1 MRKKIMTSKKL
12 VEEFL
17 AQKNIAVVGVSRKK
31 TKFGNAIYRELKQ
44 KGYNVFAVN
53 PNMSEFEGDACYPDL
68 LSISEKVDAVVI
80 NVPPVQTGKVVRE
93 ANEVGIKKVW
103 LQQGSQSDEAVRY
116 CEEKGIDCVSNECIL
131 MFAQPSA
138 FIHRAHKW
146 VWGVLGK
153 LPQ

>member
-1 MRKKIMTSKKL
+1 MTSKKL

-44 KGYNVFAVN
+44 KDYKVFAVN
-53 PNMSEFEGDACYPDL
+53 PNMSEFEGDTCYSDL
-68 LSISEKVDAVVI
+68 LSIPEKVDAVVI
-80 NVPPVQTGKVVRE
+80 NVPPMQTVKVVRE
-93 ANEVGIKKVW
+93 VNEAGIKKVW
-103 LQQGSQSDEAVRY
+103 LQQGSQSDEAINY
-116 CEEKGIDCVSNECIL
+116 CEGNGIDCISNECIL

-146 VWGVLGK
+146 VWGVFGK